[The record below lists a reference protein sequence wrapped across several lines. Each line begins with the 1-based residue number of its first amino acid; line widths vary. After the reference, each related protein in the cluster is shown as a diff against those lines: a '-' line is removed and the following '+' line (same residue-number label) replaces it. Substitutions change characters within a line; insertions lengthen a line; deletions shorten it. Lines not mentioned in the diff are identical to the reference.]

1 MSEHLSKMNVDDGI
15 FEAMEEA
22 GNKPY
27 FVNLGREV
35 NTDSKKSGFMMT
47 TCE

>member
-1 MSEHLSKMNVDDGI
+1 MTEQLSKMNVDDGI

-27 FVNLGREV
+27 FVNLGE
-35 NTDSKKSGFMMT
+35 K
-47 TCE
+47 